1 MQVEIGSQ
9 DKCATVVVSDTGRG
23 IPPQNLTNIFRPFY
37 TTKGNGTGLGLSLAR
52 RIVEEH
58 HGRIEVSSVVG
69 KGSKFTVLLP
79 FEMPA
84 PEVVHPSP
92 ALFRGDLPLR
102 QDQEVDSGAEAQ
114 ERKAR
119 HFLALDVVQQSAH
132 CPRVP
137 SPEADGP
144 FRGSLRSPTLA
155 RTGLRDLEKRA
166 PLANVSGL
174 RPRHQLGSA
183 VLYCTN
189 NRGS

>member
-84 PEVVHPSP
+84 PEVAAS
-92 ALFRGDLPLR
+92 
-102 QDQEVDSGAEAQ
+102 
-114 ERKAR
+114 
-119 HFLALDVVQQSAH
+119 
-132 CPRVP
+132 
-137 SPEADGP
+137 
-144 FRGSLRSPTLA
+144 
-155 RTGLRDLEKRA
+155 
-166 PLANVSGL
+166 
-174 RPRHQLGSA
+174 
-183 VLYCTN
+183 
-189 NRGS
+189 